1 MAALVSAAALA
12 SSCSARKA
20 SPQVHQVAIRDMQFV
35 PAELSVAKGDEIVW
49 TNEDYFP
56 HTATAAGVFD
66 SKTIESKHQWRYRA
80 QQTGEIPYVC
90 TLHPTMKA
98 RLVVR

>member
-1 MAALVSAAALA
+1 MAALVSATAFT

-20 SPQVHQVAIRDMQFV
+20 RPQIHQVAIRDMQFV
-35 PAELSVAKGDEIVW
+35 PAELSVAKSDVIVW

-66 SKTIESKHQWRYRA
+66 SKAIESKHQWKYQA
-80 QQTGEIPYVC
+80 EQTGEIRYVC
-90 TLHPTMKA
+90 TLHPSMDA